1 MMTFKQWLKHCEQNP
16 QPVQSPEPTTR
27 QTGSNTQLKLETYQ
41 KRKRP
46 AG

>member
-1 MMTFKQWLKHCEQNP
+1 MTFKQWLKHREQDP
-16 QPVQSPEPTTR
+16 QPSKTPHPNVR
-27 QTGSNTQLKLETYQ
+27 QTGLDPQLKLETYQ